1 MVAKVESGISDYG
14 WFVEDVKARKVLK
27 LQSGAFRINCL
38 DSLDRTN
45 VAQSKIALSILQ
57 RQLSKLGFIIEE
69 VFSKEVAKEG
79 IAFIDDQKQVIR
91 QLKTFWAEQGD
102 YLSKQYT
109 GTNSTISKVS
119 KDNKEGFLG
128 KISHKMM
135 NVQRFF
141 INSFGENF

>member
-1 MVAKVESGISDYG
+1 M
-14 WFVEDVKARKVLK
+14 
-27 LQSGAFRINCL
+27 
-38 DSLDRTN
+38 DRTN

-57 RQLSKLGFIIEE
+57 RQLSKLGFNIEE

-79 IAFIDDQKQVIR
+79 IAFIDDQKPVIR
-91 QLKTFWAEQGD
+91 QLKTFWAEQGV
-102 YLSKQYT
+102 YLSKQYV

-135 NVQRFF
+135 NV
-141 INSFGENF
+141 